1 MWNRNKL
8 PLYLKKRLYEKL
20 AAMIIAIAALLRLLL
35 ISQDWPITN
44 SDESTM
50 GLMALHIANRGEHP
64 IFFYGQHYMGSL
76 EAFLAAGLFHL
87 FGPSTFV
94 LRCVLIV
101 FFVLFL
107 ISIYLLVSL
116 LYSKKLALVTLILL
130 SVGSDATL
138 GQELFAIGGYPD
150 TLLFGTLVLLL
161 AAWLAL
167 SSIPEVIQQQRWRI
181 LAFVGWGLAAGLGL
195 WSDLLILPFVLI
207 AGLLLIMGCWREW
220 RTWAIPGILLGL
232 IVGAFPLLYYNLHAQ
247 PGQDSLSVLL
257 TIHQVDKSAHLPVI
271 NQLIGSFLIS
281 LPTITGVNPSCTV
294 ISEQH
299 IGFAGTH
306 PFRCFAEYASWST
319 VYTALWILAVLFAAM
334 ALWKLFQQH
343 KISQWSNVERHEG
356 MLNIARLA
364 ILTSAGLTMLLYAI
378 SPNAAEWPQ
387 SNSRYLIGLLIA
399 IPAVIYPLWIEK
411 VPVSVSGRLL
421 AAVRGTMLVFITVLL
436 ISGTVRIFP
445 HISSAQVALQRHQV
459 LINNLQRMGAK
470 HIYSDYW
477 TCSNIIFESN
487 EQIICAEYEDTHRYQ
502 PYIDIVKSDS
512 HAIYVLPTG
521 SYQANDLAKQ
531 AAQHPKSYQHSI
543 FDGYEIYKPI

>member
-8 PLYLKKRLYEKL
+8 PLYLKTRLYEKL
-20 AAMIIAIAALLRLLL
+20 AAIIIAVAALIRLLL
-35 ISQDWPITN
+35 ISQNWPITN

-76 EAFLAAGLFHL
+76 EAFLAAGLFHF
-87 FGPSTFV
+87 FGPSTFL

-107 ISIYLLVSL
+107 VSIYLLISL

-167 SSIPEVIQQQRWRI
+167 SSIPEVGQRRRVF
-181 LAFVGWGLAAGLGL
+181 AFVCWGLATGLGL

-207 AGLLLIMGCWREW
+207 AGLLLIIGCWREW
-220 RTWAIPGILLGL
+220 RTWAIPGVLLGL

-257 TIHQVDKSAHLPVI
+257 TIHQVDKSAHLPFI

-294 ISEQH
+294 ISGQH
-299 IGFAGTH
+299 IGFANTH
-306 PFRCFAEYASWST
+306 PFRCFIEYASWST
-319 VYTALWILAVLFAAM
+319 VYTALWILAVSFVVM
-334 ALWKLFQQH
+334 ALWQLLRQH
-343 KISQWSNVERHEG
+343 KVSQWSNEERRDA

-364 ILTSAGLTMLLYAI
+364 ILASASLTMLLYAI
-378 SPNAAEWPQ
+378 SPNAAKWPQ

-399 IPAVIYPLWIEK
+399 IPAVIYPLCIEK
-411 VPVSVSGRLL
+411 IPSSVSGRLL
-421 AAVRGTMLVFITVLL
+421 AAARGTLLAFITILL
-436 ISGTVRIFP
+436 IVGTVRIFS
-445 HISSAQVALQRHQV
+445 HIPSAQVALQQRQV
-459 LINNLQRMGAK
+459 LINNLQHMGVR

-477 TCSNIIFESN
+477 TCSNVIFESD
-487 EQIICAEYEDTHRYQ
+487 ERIICAEYEDTHRYQ
-502 PYIDIVKSDS
+502 PYIDSVKSDP
-512 HAIYVLPTG
+512 HALYVLPTG

-531 AAQHPKSYQHSI
+531 AAQHPNSYQHTT
-543 FDGYEIYKPI
+543 FDGYEIYKPV

>member
-1 MWNRNKL
+1 MRNRNKL
-8 PLYLKKRLYEKL
+8 QLYLKSWLYEKI
-20 AAMIIAIAALLRLLL
+20 AVIIIAVAALIRLLL
-35 ISQDWPITN
+35 ISQNWPITN

-50 GLMALHIANRGEHP
+50 GLMALHIANKKEHP

-87 FGPSTFV
+87 FGPSMFV

-107 ISIYLLVSL
+107 ASIYLLASL
-116 LYSKKLALVTLILL
+116 LYSKKLALITLILL

-161 AAWLAL
+161 AAWLAF
-167 SSIPEVIQQQRWRI
+167 SSIPEVIQYQKWRV
-181 LAFVGWGLAAGLGL
+181 LAFAGWGLAAGLGL

-207 AGLLLIMGCWREW
+207 AGLLLIIGCWHEW
-220 RTWAIPGILLGL
+220 RTWAIPGTLLGF

-294 ISEQH
+294 ISGQY
-299 IGFAGTH
+299 IGFANTH
-306 PFRCFAEYASWST
+306 PLRCFVEYATWSAG
-319 VYTALWILAVLFAAM
+319 YTALWILAVFFAAM
-334 ALWKLFQQH
+334 ALWKLFRQR
-343 KISQWSNVERHEG
+343 KVSRWSTEERRDAILNV
-356 MLNIARLA
+356 ARLA
-364 ILTSAGLTMLLYAI
+364 ILISASLTMLLYAI
-378 SPNAAEWPQ
+378 SPNAAKWPQ

-411 VPVSVSGRLL
+411 IPGSIAGRLL
-421 AAVRGTMLVFITVLL
+421 AAVRGTLLALITILLV
-436 ISGTVRIFP
+436 SGTVRIFS
-445 HISSAQVALQRHQV
+445 HIPTAQVALQQRQV
-459 LINNLQRMGAK
+459 LINELEHMSTR

-477 TCSNIIFESN
+477 TCSNVVFESN

-502 PYIDIVKSDS
+502 PYVDSVKADP

-521 SYQANDLAKQ
+521 SYQANDFAKQ
-531 AAQHPKSYQHSI
+531 AAQHPASYQHST
-543 FDGYEIYKPI
+543 FDGYEIYKPV